1 MARDQLID
9 LQPGGIGTYSFTI
22 NHSDEEQ
29 SGRSASVQRTA
40 PVGGMGFIYQIGDS
54 GPLTIH
60 WKGTILDRS
69 QVQAMW
75 GYYDI
80 CNGLS
85 GSNRRTIHLID
96 FTGARFEVLFTSFQ
110 PIRVRAVNNPRGT
123 TPAEKLYYYT
133 YDATFDVINVVSGWP

>member
-9 LQPGGIGTYSFTI
+9 VQAGGIGTYSFHI

-29 SGRSASVQRTA
+29 MGRSASVQRTA
-40 PVGGMGFIYQIGDS
+40 PVAGVGFIYQLGDS
-54 GPLTIH
+54 GPLSIH
-60 WKGTILDRS
+60 WKGTILDHA

-75 GYYDI
+75 SYYDI
-80 CNGLS
+80 CNGFTT
-85 GSNRRTIHLID
+85 NRRTIHLVD
-96 FTGARFEVLFTSFQ
+96 FTAARFEVLFTSFL